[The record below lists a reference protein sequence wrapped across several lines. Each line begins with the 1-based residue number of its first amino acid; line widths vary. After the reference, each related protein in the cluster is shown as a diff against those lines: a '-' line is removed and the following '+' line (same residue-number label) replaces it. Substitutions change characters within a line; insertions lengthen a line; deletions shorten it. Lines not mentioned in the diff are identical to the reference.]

1 MRRLGSPHRTIPL
14 SDQNPHS
21 AATERLLSACLNS
34 TCVNRRR
41 KTSERLALNNIV
53 RMGGRPPLLAWH
65 PEKIGGVLALI
76 ALLTGCFDVSTVDVA
91 GSDGGTAKSRGAN
104 LPALL
109 IDDFEDANRSP
120 SDPQFWHWQC
130 SSYNSPGTPPASCYV
145 STPGSYSNY
154 AYSVDFALADS
165 KNDIPTL
172 DYPGMVLQTLTMAPL
187 DLSRYANIVFSAKLV
202 PRDTPLP
209 EPVTVRISLNCS
221 TVTQQAEPWAGVF
234 SIGNAVQP
242 TSYWQS
248 FKLALSTFI
257 QFEWNRDFVPINERA
272 CATLVDGI
280 RFDYQPDLTD
290 GASTAATFAIDNVY
304 LQ

>member
-1 MRRLGSPHRTIPL
+1 MRGLGLQHTTIPL
-14 SDQNPHS
+14 LDQNS
-21 AATERLLSACLNS
+21 YCAAAER
-34 TCVNRRR
+34 VRR
-41 KTSERLALNNIV
+41 
-53 RMGGRPPLLAWH
+53 
-65 PEKIGGVLALI
+65 PETIGGVLALI

-91 GSDGGTAKSRGAN
+91 ASGGGSAKSKGTSS
-104 LPALL
+104 PALL

-120 SDPQFWHWQC
+120 SDPQFWHWKC
-130 SSYNSPGTPPASCYV
+130 YSYNSPNTPLANCYV
-145 STPGSYSNY
+145 SPPGSYSNY
-154 AYSVDFALADS
+154 AYSVDFELADS
-165 KNDIPTL
+165 KNDIPTH

-187 DLSRYANIVFSAKLV
+187 DLSGYANIVFSAKLV

-221 TVTQQAEPWAGVF
+221 TVTQTVEPYSGVF

-257 QFEWNRDFVPINERA
+257 QFEWNRDLVPIDERA
-272 CATLVDGI
+272 CARLVDGI
-280 RFDYQPDLTD
+280 RFDYQPDLAD
-290 GASTAATFAIDNVY
+290 GATTAATFAIDNVY